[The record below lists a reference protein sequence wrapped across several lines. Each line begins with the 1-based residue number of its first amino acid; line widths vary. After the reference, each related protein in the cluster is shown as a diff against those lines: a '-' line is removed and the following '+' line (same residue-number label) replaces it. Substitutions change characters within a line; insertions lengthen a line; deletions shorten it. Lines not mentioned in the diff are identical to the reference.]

1 MGSAVPNQSTTPIAE
16 EMGNEQKPYLVE
28 GDEQLSLSL
37 SLSFPLAAILLPLA
51 WIFRVSYDSWAE
63 PVLVYPLRGFAALAP
78 PKCLVGKVL
87 GIVSGCFIVLSIL
100 CVVLGGFV
108 TFVGSIICVVCFVW
122 ECGYVCS
129 GGCITPWVSFP

>member
-1 MGSAVPNQSTTPIAE
+1 MRAGEGGTRRGSVASFFSGALLDKVEVDAVHSS
-16 EMGNEQKPYLVE
+16 G
-28 GDEQLSLSL
+28 G
-37 SLSFPLAAILLPLA
+37 
-51 WIFRVSYDSWAE
+51 W
-63 PVLVYPLRGFAALAP
+63 FAALAP
-78 PKCLVGKVL
+78 PECLVGKVL